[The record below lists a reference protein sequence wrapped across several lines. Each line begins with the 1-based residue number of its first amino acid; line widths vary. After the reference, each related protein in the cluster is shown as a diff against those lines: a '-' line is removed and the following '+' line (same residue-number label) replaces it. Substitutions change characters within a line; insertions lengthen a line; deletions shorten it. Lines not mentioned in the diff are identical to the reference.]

1 MALGDL
7 LGSVVANSTLILGL
21 AAIIR
26 PLTLTHKGLTPY
38 AMAIVAFS
46 LIYFTFIL
54 FVKTKK
60 KLDWWEGFILLLLYL
75 IFVLVEL
82 LARG

>member
-26 PLTLTHKGLTPY
+26 PLTLTQQGLMPY
-38 AMAIVAFS
+38 GLAIGAFT
-46 LIYFTFIL
+46 LIYFAFIS

-60 KLDWWEGFILLLLYL
+60 KLEWWEGLILILGYLL
-75 IFVLVEL
+75 FAL
-82 LARG
+82 LEFLRT